1 MNPRQTAL
9 FDVHNATKIN
19 DEILSLA
26 ESQNVIPE
34 KNSVKGRL
42 DERVDR
48 SRIALVN
55 AGDVK
60 GLENLKHVLS
70 VVEYEPQKIS
80 KIEKRKIVDS
90 YNINPGK

>member
-19 DEILSLA
+19 DEILSLV
-26 ESQNVIPE
+26 ESQNVSPE
-34 KNSVKGRL
+34 KNNVRGRL
-42 DERVDR
+42 DQRVDQ
-48 SRIALVN
+48 SRIVLVN

-80 KIEKRKIVDS
+80 KIGKRKIMGS